1 LFLDRTTKYLEKALF
16 IQSAAE
22 TRFISTKYFHSN
34 ANQSLVSMSSK
45 DKSLFIMKQGL
56 ETLDSSSVY
65 VSFLS
70 LSIPNLYLRHEEGK
84 IKIAKYDQSNYF
96 RQDATFKLIFDH
108 RNDVVVLQTINLPK
122 QLFVAL
128 SNEQEPNLI
137 LSSLNQQSNVDQF
150 DVRFIFKLITAS

>member
-1 LFLDRTTKYLEKALF
+1 MEKALF

-22 TRFISTKYFHSN
+22 IRFISTKYFHSN
-34 ANQSLVSMSSK
+34 VNQSVVSMSIK

-84 IKIAKYDQSNYF
+84 IKIAKYDKSNSF
-96 RQDATFKLIFDH
+96 RQDATFKLIFDN
-108 RNDVVVLQTINLPK
+108 RNDIVALQTINLPK
-122 QLFVAL
+122 QLYMAL
-128 SNEQEPNLI
+128 SNDPEPALI
-137 LSSLNQQSNVDQF
+137 LLPLQEQSTVDQF
-150 DVRFIFKLITAS
+150 DIRFIFKLITAS